1 MLPKARDGYKHCL
14 LMVDAFS
21 KWVELIPM
29 RTKSSQEVAQ
39 VIKLHLIARFGISRE
54 LRSDRGHEFLGEV
67 TALCSKYGIKKVLIS
82 T

>member
-1 MLPKARDGYKHCL
+1 
-14 LMVDAFS
+14 MVDVFS

-39 VIKLHLIARFGISRE
+39 VIQLHLIARFGIPRE
-54 LRSDRGHEFLGEV
+54 LRSDRGREFLGEV
-67 TALCSKYGIKKVLIS
+67 TALCNKYGIRKVLIS